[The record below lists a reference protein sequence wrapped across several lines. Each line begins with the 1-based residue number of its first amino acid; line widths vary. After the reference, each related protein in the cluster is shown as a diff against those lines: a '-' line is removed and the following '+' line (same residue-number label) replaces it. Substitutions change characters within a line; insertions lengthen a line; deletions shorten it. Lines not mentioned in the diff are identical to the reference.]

1 MYAVLRHEIR
11 VESGVAR
18 PVQRLLTSSLQGG
31 AGQSQGVAES
41 EGSQLTAELARAML
55 PILSRYTVSVLV
67 VLAILRVTYS
77 LDVQGHGCDR
87 ARGCPERYAA
97 HGCGQLIS
105 SMVQPALLSSQ
116 VQAILSRL

>member
-11 VESGVAR
+11 EESGVAR

-31 AGQSQGVAES
+31 AGQSQGAAES
-41 EGSQLTAELARAML
+41 EGSQLTAELARAMF
-55 PILSRYTVSVLV
+55 PFLSRYTVSVLV

-87 ARGCPERYAA
+87 PERYAA
-97 HGCGQLIS
+97 HGCGQLIRPHQQHGAACS
-105 SMVQPALLSSQ
+105 TLQSG
-116 VQAILSRL
+116 II